1 MGEIWLLHLNTKC
14 LNHRAEKVKKRT
26 TQDLI
31 QHARP
36 QIQELIDKATK
47 QAEPQQDKIIEEA
60 QKAFAVK
67 AHDDLERLKALAKVN
82 PNIRAEEI
90 ISIRRKQ

>member
-1 MGEIWLLHLNTKC
+1 VLSSFLQIHRYLPESSVRITIDSHGRNLETALKHEV

-47 QAEPQQDKIIEEA
+47 QAEPQQDKIIENYT
-60 QKAFAVK
+60 V
-67 AHDDLERLKALAKVN
+67 
-82 PNIRAEEI
+82 
-90 ISIRRKQ
+90 RRKQ